1 MTVTTGRWAVGISV
15 ALNGSSIVALLTL
28 SSKIFPRTANT
39 GEMYDGLHCAMELFF
54 IGVVAAIISIGAG
67 YFGNLSQV
75 RNTFREAEAIFGPPW
90 EKNKWVVRIEWFL
103 TGLSIGGGVV
113 AYMFFLFGAW
123 KSINLL

>member
-1 MTVTTGRWAVGISV
+1 
-15 ALNGSSIVALLTL
+15 
-28 SSKIFPRTANT
+28 
-39 GEMYDGLHCAMELFF
+39 MELFF